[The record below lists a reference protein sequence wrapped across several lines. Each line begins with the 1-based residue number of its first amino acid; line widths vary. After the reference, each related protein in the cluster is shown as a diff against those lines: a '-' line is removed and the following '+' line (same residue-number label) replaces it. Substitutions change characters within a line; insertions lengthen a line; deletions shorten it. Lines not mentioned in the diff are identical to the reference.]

1 MSEKVIGG
9 LADGI
14 KDSAFN
20 QKNLKK
26 GMKVEREHTKSKAI
40 AKEIAKDHLKEDP
53 EYYQKLQK
61 MEKEGGVAMPKARAQ
76 RLAEAVVHRAKLTE
90 AATPKVHGLIRRI
103 EQDPYT
109 SSIGLVHA
117 LRGKISKGGDPKA
130 ISKLESLVKRIKER

>member
-1 MSEKVIGG
+1 MSEKIVGG
-9 LADGI
+9 LADGL

-20 QKNLKK
+20 KKNLKK
-26 GMKVEREHTKSKAI
+26 GMKVEKEHTKNKAV

-53 EYYQKLQK
+53 QYYRKLQK
-61 MEKEGGVAMPKARAQ
+61 MEKEGGVAMAKGRAQ
-76 RLAEAVVHRAKLTE
+76 RLAEAVVSRARLSET
-90 AATPKVHGLIRRI
+90 ATPKVHGLIRRI

-130 ISKLESLVKRIKER
+130 ISKLETMVKKIKER